1 MGKIIGIDLGTTNS
15 CAAVVEGGRP
25 VVIPNREGQRTT
37 PSVVAFTTAGER
49 LVGEPA
55 KRQAVTNA
63 ARTISSIKRKMGS
76 DARIPIDGKCYTPQE
91 ISALILQKL
100 KADAEAYLGEP
111 VTEAVITVPAYFN
124 DAQRQATKD
133 AGRIA
138 GLNVRRIINEPTAA
152 ALAYGLD
159 NGPDAAVW
167 RGVQTFA
174 ATFGYAAQSFVTQD
188 ETPEACAAVLREAAE
203 SGAELVVC
211 RGDAMAGALFE
222 MQRSYPTV
230 SYLLLEGEPHS
241 EDYASYE
248 TTINT
253 HCVLFAVE
261 QAGYLAGYAAVREGY
276 TALGFVGA
284 DSMPET
290 VRYCT
295 GMMQGAEAAAE
306 REGQQ
311 VRLEVWLVGS
321 GAADDAVTA
330 RMSSW
335 YADGVQL
342 IVPAGGRLVESCI
355 AAAQA
360 SGGRVLNAGWD
371 AAALDPSVLSSTLLN
386 YSVVTQRKLYDFFTA
401 GNWGDQASRTE
412 RLDAS
417 AAAISMPLT
426 GWPFSRFTREDYTE
440 LYTGLYDG
448 TLRVERYSDL
458 ATLPETPN
466 VAVNVVN

>member
-1 MGKIIGIDLGTTNS
+1 MIQFSSAARRLRRALAGALCGALALGL
-15 CAAVVEGGRP
+15 CACGAPASAPAETEAPVPAQIEDATYRLMPEAVPQEDASGASKAADG
-25 VVIPNREGQRTT
+25 
-37 PSVVAFTTAGER
+37 
-49 LVGEPA
+49 GEPE
-55 KRQAVTNA
+55 
-63 ARTISSIKRKMGS
+63 
-76 DARIPIDGKCYTPQE
+76 DALQDRG
-91 ISALILQKL
+91 ALI
-100 KADAEAYLGEP
+100 AFA
-111 VTEAVITVPAYFN
+111 
-124 DAQRQATKD
+124 
-133 AGRIA
+133 AGS
-138 GLNVRRIINEPTAA
+138 
-152 ALAYGLD
+152 AYGLD

-417 AAAISMPLT
+417 AAAISLPLT

>member
-1 MGKIIGIDLGTTNS
+1 MIQFS
-15 CAAVVEGGRP
+15 
-25 VVIPNREGQRTT
+25 
-37 PSVVAFTTAGER
+37 S
-49 LVGEPA
+49 
-55 KRQAVTNA
+55 A
-63 ARTISSIKRKMGS
+63 ARRLRRALAGALCGALALGLCACGAPASAPAETEAPAPAQIE
-76 DARIPIDGKCYTPQE
+76 DATYRLTPEAGPQE
-91 ISALILQKL
+91 DASGASKAADGDEPEDALQDRGALI
-100 KADAEAYLGEP
+100 AFA
-111 VTEAVITVPAYFN
+111 
-124 DAQRQATKD
+124 
-133 AGRIA
+133 AGS
-138 GLNVRRIINEPTAA
+138 
-152 ALAYGLD
+152 AYGLD

-188 ETPEACAAVLREAAE
+188 ETPEACTAVLREAAE

-342 IVPAGGRLVESCI
+342 IVPVGGRLVESCI

-417 AAAISMPLT
+417 AAAISLPLT

>member
-1 MGKIIGIDLGTTNS
+1 MIQFS
-15 CAAVVEGGRP
+15 
-25 VVIPNREGQRTT
+25 
-37 PSVVAFTTAGER
+37 S
-49 LVGEPA
+49 
-55 KRQAVTNA
+55 A
-63 ARTISSIKRKMGS
+63 ARRLRRALAGALCGALALGLCACGAPASAPAETEAPAPAQIE
-76 DARIPIDGKCYTPQE
+76 DATYRLTPEAGPQE
-91 ISALILQKL
+91 DASGASKAADGDEPEDALQDRGALI
-100 KADAEAYLGEP
+100 AFA
-111 VTEAVITVPAYFN
+111 
-124 DAQRQATKD
+124 
-133 AGRIA
+133 AGS
-138 GLNVRRIINEPTAA
+138 
-152 ALAYGLD
+152 AYGLD

-188 ETPEACAAVLREAAE
+188 ETPEACTAVLREAAE

>member
-1 MGKIIGIDLGTTNS
+1 MIQFS
-15 CAAVVEGGRP
+15 
-25 VVIPNREGQRTT
+25 
-37 PSVVAFTTAGER
+37 S
-49 LVGEPA
+49 
-55 KRQAVTNA
+55 A
-63 ARTISSIKRKMGS
+63 ARRLRRALAGALCGALALGLCACGAPASAPAETEAPAPAQIE
-76 DARIPIDGKCYTPQE
+76 DATYRLTPEVVPQE
-91 ISALILQKL
+91 DASGASKAADGDEPEDALQDRGALI
-100 KADAEAYLGEP
+100 AFA
-111 VTEAVITVPAYFN
+111 
-124 DAQRQATKD
+124 
-133 AGRIA
+133 AGS
-138 GLNVRRIINEPTAA
+138 
-152 ALAYGLD
+152 AYGLD

-188 ETPEACAAVLREAAE
+188 ETPEACTAVLREAAE

>member
-1 MGKIIGIDLGTTNS
+1 MIQFSSAARRLRRALAGALCGALALGL
-15 CAAVVEGGRP
+15 CACGAPASAPAETEAPAPAQIEDATYRL
-25 VVIPNREGQRTT
+25 T
-37 PSVVAFTTAGER
+37 PEAGPQEDASGASKAADG
-49 LVGEPA
+49 GEPE
-55 KRQAVTNA
+55 
-63 ARTISSIKRKMGS
+63 
-76 DARIPIDGKCYTPQE
+76 DALQDRG
-91 ISALILQKL
+91 ALI
-100 KADAEAYLGEP
+100 AFA
-111 VTEAVITVPAYFN
+111 
-124 DAQRQATKD
+124 
-133 AGRIA
+133 AGS
-138 GLNVRRIINEPTAA
+138 
-152 ALAYGLD
+152 AYGLD

-330 RMSSW
+330 HMSSW

>member
-1 MGKIIGIDLGTTNS
+1 MIQFSSAARRLRRALAGALCGALALGL
-15 CAAVVEGGRP
+15 CACGAPASAPAETEAPAPAQIEDATYCLTPEAVPQEDASGASKAADG
-25 VVIPNREGQRTT
+25 
-37 PSVVAFTTAGER
+37 
-49 LVGEPA
+49 GEPE
-55 KRQAVTNA
+55 
-63 ARTISSIKRKMGS
+63 
-76 DARIPIDGKCYTPQE
+76 DALQDRG
-91 ISALILQKL
+91 ALI
-100 KADAEAYLGEP
+100 AFA
-111 VTEAVITVPAYFN
+111 
-124 DAQRQATKD
+124 
-133 AGRIA
+133 AGS
-138 GLNVRRIINEPTAA
+138 
-152 ALAYGLD
+152 AYGLD

-417 AAAISMPLT
+417 AAAISLPLT

>member
-1 MGKIIGIDLGTTNS
+1 MIQFS
-15 CAAVVEGGRP
+15 
-25 VVIPNREGQRTT
+25 
-37 PSVVAFTTAGER
+37 S
-49 LVGEPA
+49 
-55 KRQAVTNA
+55 A
-63 ARTISSIKRKMGS
+63 ARRLRRALAGALCGALALGLCACGAPASAPAETEAPAPAQIE
-76 DARIPIDGKCYTPQE
+76 DATYRLMPEAVPQE
-91 ISALILQKL
+91 DASGASKAADGDDRGALI
-100 KADAEAYLGEP
+100 AFA
-111 VTEAVITVPAYFN
+111 
-124 DAQRQATKD
+124 
-133 AGRIA
+133 AGS
-138 GLNVRRIINEPTAA
+138 
-152 ALAYGLD
+152 AYGLD

>member
-1 MGKIIGIDLGTTNS
+1 MIQFSSAARRLRRALAGALCGALALGL
-15 CAAVVEGGRP
+15 CACGAPASAPAETEAPAPAQIEDATYRLTPEAVPQEDASGASKAADG
-25 VVIPNREGQRTT
+25 
-37 PSVVAFTTAGER
+37 
-49 LVGEPA
+49 GEPE
-55 KRQAVTNA
+55 
-63 ARTISSIKRKMGS
+63 
-76 DARIPIDGKCYTPQE
+76 DALQDRG
-91 ISALILQKL
+91 ALI
-100 KADAEAYLGEP
+100 AFA
-111 VTEAVITVPAYFN
+111 
-124 DAQRQATKD
+124 
-133 AGRIA
+133 AGS
-138 GLNVRRIINEPTAA
+138 
-152 ALAYGLD
+152 AYGLD

-290 VRYCT
+290 VCYCT

-360 SGGRVLNAGWD
+360 SGGLVLNAGWD

-417 AAAISMPLT
+417 AAAISLPLT

>member
-1 MGKIIGIDLGTTNS
+1 MIQFS
-15 CAAVVEGGRP
+15 
-25 VVIPNREGQRTT
+25 
-37 PSVVAFTTAGER
+37 S
-49 LVGEPA
+49 
-55 KRQAVTNA
+55 A
-63 ARTISSIKRKMGS
+63 ARRLRRALAGALCGALALGLCACGAPASAPAETEAPAPAQIE
-76 DARIPIDGKCYTPQE
+76 DATYRLMPEAVPQE
-91 ISALILQKL
+91 DASGASKAADGDEPEDALQDRGALI
-100 KADAEAYLGEP
+100 AFA
-111 VTEAVITVPAYFN
+111 
-124 DAQRQATKD
+124 
-133 AGRIA
+133 AGS
-138 GLNVRRIINEPTAA
+138 
-152 ALAYGLD
+152 AYGLD

-371 AAALDPSVLSSTLLN
+371 AAALDPSMLSSTLLN

>member
-1 MGKIIGIDLGTTNS
+1 MIQFSSAARRLRRALAGALCGALALGL
-15 CAAVVEGGRP
+15 CACGAPASAPAETEAP
-25 VVIPNREGQRTT
+25 VPAQIEDATYRLT
-37 PSVVAFTTAGER
+37 PEAAPQEDASGASKAADG
-49 LVGEPA
+49 GEPE
-55 KRQAVTNA
+55 
-63 ARTISSIKRKMGS
+63 
-76 DARIPIDGKCYTPQE
+76 DALQDRG
-91 ISALILQKL
+91 ALI
-100 KADAEAYLGEP
+100 AFA
-111 VTEAVITVPAYFN
+111 
-124 DAQRQATKD
+124 
-133 AGRIA
+133 AGS
-138 GLNVRRIINEPTAA
+138 
-152 ALAYGLD
+152 AYGLD

-211 RGDAMAGALFE
+211 RGDAMAGALYE

>member
-1 MGKIIGIDLGTTNS
+1 MIQFSSAARRLRRALAGALCGALALGL
-15 CAAVVEGGRP
+15 CACGAPASAPAETEAPAPAQIEDATYCLTPEAVPQEDASGASKAADG
-25 VVIPNREGQRTT
+25 
-37 PSVVAFTTAGER
+37 
-49 LVGEPA
+49 GEPE
-55 KRQAVTNA
+55 
-63 ARTISSIKRKMGS
+63 
-76 DARIPIDGKCYTPQE
+76 DALQDRG
-91 ISALILQKL
+91 ALI
-100 KADAEAYLGEP
+100 AFA
-111 VTEAVITVPAYFN
+111 
-124 DAQRQATKD
+124 
-133 AGRIA
+133 AGS
-138 GLNVRRIINEPTAA
+138 
-152 ALAYGLD
+152 AYGLD

>member
-1 MGKIIGIDLGTTNS
+1 MIQFS
-15 CAAVVEGGRP
+15 
-25 VVIPNREGQRTT
+25 
-37 PSVVAFTTAGER
+37 S
-49 LVGEPA
+49 
-55 KRQAVTNA
+55 A
-63 ARTISSIKRKMGS
+63 ARRLRRALAGALCGALALGLCACGAPASAPAETEAPAPAQIE
-76 DARIPIDGKCYTPQE
+76 DATYRLTPEAGPQE
-91 ISALILQKL
+91 DASGASKAADGDEPEDALQDRGALI
-100 KADAEAYLGEP
+100 AFA
-111 VTEAVITVPAYFN
+111 
-124 DAQRQATKD
+124 
-133 AGRIA
+133 AGS
-138 GLNVRRIINEPTAA
+138 
-152 ALAYGLD
+152 AYGLD

-222 MQRSYPTV
+222 LQRSYPTV

-360 SGGRVLNAGWD
+360 SGSRVLNAGWD

>member
-1 MGKIIGIDLGTTNS
+1 MIQFSSAARRLRRALAGALCGALALGL
-15 CAAVVEGGRP
+15 CACGVPASAPAETEAPAPAQIEDATYRL
-25 VVIPNREGQRTT
+25 T
-37 PSVVAFTTAGER
+37 PEVGPQEDASGASKAADG
-49 LVGEPA
+49 GEPE
-55 KRQAVTNA
+55 
-63 ARTISSIKRKMGS
+63 
-76 DARIPIDGKCYTPQE
+76 DALQDRG
-91 ISALILQKL
+91 ALI
-100 KADAEAYLGEP
+100 AFA
-111 VTEAVITVPAYFN
+111 
-124 DAQRQATKD
+124 
-133 AGRIA
+133 AGS
-138 GLNVRRIINEPTAA
+138 
-152 ALAYGLD
+152 AYGLD

-188 ETPEACAAVLREAAE
+188 ETPEACTAVLREAAE

-290 VRYCT
+290 VCYCT

>member
-1 MGKIIGIDLGTTNS
+1 MIQFSSAARRLRRALAGALCGALALGL
-15 CAAVVEGGRP
+15 CACGAPASAPAETEAPAPAQIEDATYRLTPEAVPQEDASGASKAADG
-25 VVIPNREGQRTT
+25 
-37 PSVVAFTTAGER
+37 
-49 LVGEPA
+49 GEPE
-55 KRQAVTNA
+55 
-63 ARTISSIKRKMGS
+63 
-76 DARIPIDGKCYTPQE
+76 DALQDRG
-91 ISALILQKL
+91 ALI
-100 KADAEAYLGEP
+100 AFA
-111 VTEAVITVPAYFN
+111 
-124 DAQRQATKD
+124 
-133 AGRIA
+133 AGS
-138 GLNVRRIINEPTAA
+138 
-152 ALAYGLD
+152 AYGLD

-321 GAADDAVTA
+321 GAAGDAVTA

-417 AAAISMPLT
+417 AAAISLPLT

>member
-1 MGKIIGIDLGTTNS
+1 MIQFSSAARRLRRALAGALCGALALGL
-15 CAAVVEGGRP
+15 CACGAPASAPTETEAPAPAQIEDATYRL
-25 VVIPNREGQRTT
+25 T
-37 PSVVAFTTAGER
+37 PEAGPQEDASGASKAADG
-49 LVGEPA
+49 GEPE
-55 KRQAVTNA
+55 
-63 ARTISSIKRKMGS
+63 
-76 DARIPIDGKCYTPQE
+76 DALQDRG
-91 ISALILQKL
+91 ALI
-100 KADAEAYLGEP
+100 AFA
-111 VTEAVITVPAYFN
+111 
-124 DAQRQATKD
+124 
-133 AGRIA
+133 AGS
-138 GLNVRRIINEPTAA
+138 
-152 ALAYGLD
+152 AYGLD

-188 ETPEACAAVLREAAE
+188 ETPEACTAVLREAAE

-417 AAAISMPLT
+417 AAAISLPLT

>member
-1 MGKIIGIDLGTTNS
+1 MIQFSSAARRLRRALAGALCGALALGL
-15 CAAVVEGGRP
+15 CACGAPASAPAETEAPAPAQIEDATYHLTPEAVPQEDASGASKAADG
-25 VVIPNREGQRTT
+25 
-37 PSVVAFTTAGER
+37 
-49 LVGEPA
+49 GEPE
-55 KRQAVTNA
+55 
-63 ARTISSIKRKMGS
+63 
-76 DARIPIDGKCYTPQE
+76 DALQDRG
-91 ISALILQKL
+91 ALI
-100 KADAEAYLGEP
+100 AFA
-111 VTEAVITVPAYFN
+111 
-124 DAQRQATKD
+124 
-133 AGRIA
+133 AGS
-138 GLNVRRIINEPTAA
+138 
-152 ALAYGLD
+152 AYGLD

-417 AAAISMPLT
+417 AAAISLPLT

>member
-1 MGKIIGIDLGTTNS
+1 MIQFS
-15 CAAVVEGGRP
+15 
-25 VVIPNREGQRTT
+25 
-37 PSVVAFTTAGER
+37 S
-49 LVGEPA
+49 
-55 KRQAVTNA
+55 A
-63 ARTISSIKRKMGS
+63 ARRLRRALAGALCGALSLGLCACGAPASAPARTAAPAPAQIE
-76 DARIPIDGKCYTPQE
+76 DATYRLTPEVVPQE
-91 ISALILQKL
+91 DASGASKAADGDEPEDALQDRGALI
-100 KADAEAYLGEP
+100 AFA
-111 VTEAVITVPAYFN
+111 
-124 DAQRQATKD
+124 
-133 AGRIA
+133 AGS
-138 GLNVRRIINEPTAA
+138 
-152 ALAYGLD
+152 AYGLD

-284 DSMPET
+284 DSMPEA

-360 SGGRVLNAGWD
+360 SGGRVPNAGWD

>member
-1 MGKIIGIDLGTTNS
+1 MIQFS
-15 CAAVVEGGRP
+15 
-25 VVIPNREGQRTT
+25 
-37 PSVVAFTTAGER
+37 S
-49 LVGEPA
+49 
-55 KRQAVTNA
+55 A
-63 ARTISSIKRKMGS
+63 ARRLRRALAGALCGALALGLCACGAPASAPAETEAPAPAQIE
-76 DARIPIDGKCYTPQE
+76 DATYSLTPEAVPQE
-91 ISALILQKL
+91 DASGASKAADGDEPEDALQDRGALI
-100 KADAEAYLGEP
+100 AFA
-111 VTEAVITVPAYFN
+111 
-124 DAQRQATKD
+124 
-133 AGRIA
+133 AGS
-138 GLNVRRIINEPTAA
+138 
-152 ALAYGLD
+152 AYGLD

>member
-1 MGKIIGIDLGTTNS
+1 MIQFS
-15 CAAVVEGGRP
+15 
-25 VVIPNREGQRTT
+25 
-37 PSVVAFTTAGER
+37 S
-49 LVGEPA
+49 
-55 KRQAVTNA
+55 A
-63 ARTISSIKRKMGS
+63 ARRLRRALAGALCGALALGLCACGAPASAPAETEAPAPAQIE
-76 DARIPIDGKCYTPQE
+76 DATYRLTPEAGPQE
-91 ISALILQKL
+91 DASGASKAADGDEPEDALQDRGALI
-100 KADAEAYLGEP
+100 AFA
-111 VTEAVITVPAYFN
+111 
-124 DAQRQATKD
+124 
-133 AGRIA
+133 AGS
-138 GLNVRRIINEPTAA
+138 
-152 ALAYGLD
+152 AYGLD

-342 IVPAGGRLVESCI
+342 IVPVGGRLVESCI

-417 AAAISMPLT
+417 AAAISLPLT

>member
-1 MGKIIGIDLGTTNS
+1 MIQFS
-15 CAAVVEGGRP
+15 
-25 VVIPNREGQRTT
+25 
-37 PSVVAFTTAGER
+37 S
-49 LVGEPA
+49 
-55 KRQAVTNA
+55 A
-63 ARTISSIKRKMGS
+63 ARRLRRALAGALCGALALGLCACGAPASAPAETEAPAPAQIE
-76 DARIPIDGKCYTPQE
+76 DATYRLTPEAVPQE
-91 ISALILQKL
+91 DASGASKAADGDEPEDALQDRGALI
-100 KADAEAYLGEP
+100 AFA
-111 VTEAVITVPAYFN
+111 
-124 DAQRQATKD
+124 
-133 AGRIA
+133 AGS
-138 GLNVRRIINEPTAA
+138 
-152 ALAYGLD
+152 AYGLD

-188 ETPEACAAVLREAAE
+188 ETPEACTAVLREAAE

-371 AAALDPSVLSSTLLN
+371 AAALDPSMISLRLATGATRLPGPNGSTLPPRP
-386 YSVVTQRKLYDFFTA
+386 SVCR
-401 GNWGDQASRTE
+401 
-412 RLDAS
+412 
-417 AAAISMPLT
+417 
-426 GWPFSRFTREDYTE
+426 
-440 LYTGLYDG
+440 
-448 TLRVERYSDL
+448 
-458 ATLPETPN
+458 
-466 VAVNVVN
+466 

>member
-1 MGKIIGIDLGTTNS
+1 MIQFSSAARRLRRALAGALCGALALGL
-15 CAAVVEGGRP
+15 CACGAPASAPAETEAPAPAQIEDATYRL
-25 VVIPNREGQRTT
+25 T
-37 PSVVAFTTAGER
+37 PEAGPQEDASGASKAADG
-49 LVGEPA
+49 GEPE
-55 KRQAVTNA
+55 
-63 ARTISSIKRKMGS
+63 
-76 DARIPIDGKCYTPQE
+76 DALQDRG
-91 ISALILQKL
+91 ALI
-100 KADAEAYLGEP
+100 AFA
-111 VTEAVITVPAYFN
+111 
-124 DAQRQATKD
+124 
-133 AGRIA
+133 AGS
-138 GLNVRRIINEPTAA
+138 
-152 ALAYGLD
+152 AYGLD

-188 ETPEACAAVLREAAE
+188 ETPEACTAVLREAAE

-417 AAAISMPLT
+417 AAAISLPLT

>member
-1 MGKIIGIDLGTTNS
+1 MIQFSSAARRLRRALAGALCGALALGL
-15 CAAVVEGGRP
+15 CACGAPASAPAETEAPAPAQIEDATYRL
-25 VVIPNREGQRTT
+25 T
-37 PSVVAFTTAGER
+37 PEAGPQEDASGASKAADG
-49 LVGEPA
+49 GEPE
-55 KRQAVTNA
+55 
-63 ARTISSIKRKMGS
+63 
-76 DARIPIDGKCYTPQE
+76 DALQDRG
-91 ISALILQKL
+91 ALI
-100 KADAEAYLGEP
+100 AFA
-111 VTEAVITVPAYFN
+111 
-124 DAQRQATKD
+124 
-133 AGRIA
+133 AGS
-138 GLNVRRIINEPTAA
+138 
-152 ALAYGLD
+152 AYGLD

-174 ATFGYAAQSFVTQD
+174 ATFGYAAQSFVTQE

-417 AAAISMPLT
+417 AAAISLPLT

>member
-1 MGKIIGIDLGTTNS
+1 MIQFSSAARRLRRALAGALCGALALGL
-15 CAAVVEGGRP
+15 CACGAPASAPAETEAPAPAQIEDATYRLMPEAVPQEDASGASKAADG
-25 VVIPNREGQRTT
+25 
-37 PSVVAFTTAGER
+37 
-49 LVGEPA
+49 GEPE
-55 KRQAVTNA
+55 
-63 ARTISSIKRKMGS
+63 
-76 DARIPIDGKCYTPQE
+76 DALQDRG
-91 ISALILQKL
+91 ALI
-100 KADAEAYLGEP
+100 AFA
-111 VTEAVITVPAYFN
+111 
-124 DAQRQATKD
+124 
-133 AGRIA
+133 AGS
-138 GLNVRRIINEPTAA
+138 
-152 ALAYGLD
+152 AYGLD

>member
-1 MGKIIGIDLGTTNS
+1 MIQFS
-15 CAAVVEGGRP
+15 
-25 VVIPNREGQRTT
+25 
-37 PSVVAFTTAGER
+37 S
-49 LVGEPA
+49 
-55 KRQAVTNA
+55 A
-63 ARTISSIKRKMGS
+63 ARRLRRALAGALCGALALGLCACGAPASAPAETEAPAPAQIE
-76 DARIPIDGKCYTPQE
+76 DATYRLMPEAVPQE
-91 ISALILQKL
+91 DASGASKAADGDEPEDALQDRGALI
-100 KADAEAYLGEP
+100 AFA
-111 VTEAVITVPAYFN
+111 
-124 DAQRQATKD
+124 
-133 AGRIA
+133 AGS
-138 GLNVRRIINEPTAA
+138 
-152 ALAYGLD
+152 AYGLD

-276 TALGFVGA
+276 TALGFAGA

>member
-1 MGKIIGIDLGTTNS
+1 M
-15 CAAVVEGGRP
+15 
-25 VVIPNREGQRTT
+25 
-37 PSVVAFTTAGER
+37 
-49 LVGEPA
+49 
-55 KRQAVTNA
+55 
-63 ARTISSIKRKMGS
+63 
-76 DARIPIDGKCYTPQE
+76 
-91 ISALILQKL
+91 
-100 KADAEAYLGEP
+100 
-111 VTEAVITVPAYFN
+111 
-124 DAQRQATKD
+124 
-133 AGRIA
+133 
-138 GLNVRRIINEPTAA
+138 
-152 ALAYGLD
+152 
-159 NGPDAAVW
+159 
-167 RGVQTFA
+167 QTFA

-188 ETPEACAAVLREAAE
+188 ETPEACTAVLREAAE

-222 MQRSYPTV
+222 LQRSYPTV

-342 IVPAGGRLVESCI
+342 IVPAGGRLVESCV

-386 YSVVTQRKLYDFFTA
+386 YSVVTQRKLYDFFTVD
-401 GNWGDQASRTE
+401 NWGDQASRTE
-412 RLDAS
+412 RLDRFRRGHQP
-417 AAAISMPLT
+417 AADRLALQPLHA
-426 GWPFSRFTREDYTE
+426 G
-440 LYTGLYDG
+440 GLYRTVHG
-448 TLRVERYSDL
+448 PVRRHAAGRALLRPCHAARDPERCGQRRELTRCAARGKQFVKSQCFDT
-458 ATLPETPN
+458 ARRT
-466 VAVNVVN
+466 V

>member
-1 MGKIIGIDLGTTNS
+1 MIQFSSAARRLRRALAGALCGALALGL
-15 CAAVVEGGRP
+15 CACGAPASAPAETEAPAPAQIEDATYRL
-25 VVIPNREGQRTT
+25 T
-37 PSVVAFTTAGER
+37 PEAGPQEDASGASKAADG
-49 LVGEPA
+49 GEPE
-55 KRQAVTNA
+55 
-63 ARTISSIKRKMGS
+63 
-76 DARIPIDGKCYTPQE
+76 DALQDRG
-91 ISALILQKL
+91 ALI
-100 KADAEAYLGEP
+100 AFA
-111 VTEAVITVPAYFN
+111 
-124 DAQRQATKD
+124 
-133 AGRIA
+133 AGS
-138 GLNVRRIINEPTAA
+138 
-152 ALAYGLD
+152 AYGLD

-371 AAALDPSVLSSTLLN
+371 AAALDPSMLSSTLLN

>member
-1 MGKIIGIDLGTTNS
+1 MIQFS
-15 CAAVVEGGRP
+15 
-25 VVIPNREGQRTT
+25 
-37 PSVVAFTTAGER
+37 S
-49 LVGEPA
+49 
-55 KRQAVTNA
+55 A
-63 ARTISSIKRKMGS
+63 ARRLRRALAGALALGLCACGAPASAPAETEAPAPAQIE
-76 DARIPIDGKCYTPQE
+76 DATYRLTPEAGPQE
-91 ISALILQKL
+91 DASGASKAADGDEPEDALQDRGALI
-100 KADAEAYLGEP
+100 AFA
-111 VTEAVITVPAYFN
+111 
-124 DAQRQATKD
+124 
-133 AGRIA
+133 AGS
-138 GLNVRRIINEPTAA
+138 
-152 ALAYGLD
+152 AYGLD

-222 MQRSYPTV
+222 MQRSYPTI

-417 AAAISMPLT
+417 AAAISLPLT

>member
-1 MGKIIGIDLGTTNS
+1 MIQFS
-15 CAAVVEGGRP
+15 
-25 VVIPNREGQRTT
+25 
-37 PSVVAFTTAGER
+37 S
-49 LVGEPA
+49 
-55 KRQAVTNA
+55 A
-63 ARTISSIKRKMGS
+63 ARRLRRALAGALCGALALGLCACGAPASAPAETEAPAPAQIE
-76 DARIPIDGKCYTPQE
+76 DATYCLTPEAGPQE
-91 ISALILQKL
+91 DASGASKAADGDEPEDALQDRGALI
-100 KADAEAYLGEP
+100 AFA
-111 VTEAVITVPAYFN
+111 
-124 DAQRQATKD
+124 
-133 AGRIA
+133 AGS
-138 GLNVRRIINEPTAA
+138 
-152 ALAYGLD
+152 AYGLD

-253 HCVLFAVE
+253 HCVLFAAE

>member
-1 MGKIIGIDLGTTNS
+1 MIQFS
-15 CAAVVEGGRP
+15 
-25 VVIPNREGQRTT
+25 
-37 PSVVAFTTAGER
+37 S
-49 LVGEPA
+49 
-55 KRQAVTNA
+55 A
-63 ARTISSIKRKMGS
+63 ARRLRRALAGALCGALALGLCACGAPASAPAETEAPAPAQIE
-76 DARIPIDGKCYTPQE
+76 DATYRLMPEAVPQE
-91 ISALILQKL
+91 DASGASKAADGDEPEDALQDRGALI
-100 KADAEAYLGEP
+100 AFA
-111 VTEAVITVPAYFN
+111 
-124 DAQRQATKD
+124 
-133 AGRIA
+133 AGS
-138 GLNVRRIINEPTAA
+138 
-152 ALAYGLD
+152 AYGLD

-188 ETPEACAAVLREAAE
+188 ETPEACTAVLREAAE

-417 AAAISMPLT
+417 AAAISLPLT
-426 GWPFSRFTREDYTE
+426 GWPEQHSI
-440 LYTGLYDG
+440 
-448 TLRVERYSDL
+448 
-458 ATLPETPN
+458 
-466 VAVNVVN
+466 

>member
-1 MGKIIGIDLGTTNS
+1 MIQFS
-15 CAAVVEGGRP
+15 
-25 VVIPNREGQRTT
+25 
-37 PSVVAFTTAGER
+37 S
-49 LVGEPA
+49 
-55 KRQAVTNA
+55 A
-63 ARTISSIKRKMGS
+63 ARRLRRALAGALCGALALGLCACGAPASAPAETEAPAPAQIE
-76 DARIPIDGKCYTPQE
+76 DATYCLTPEAVPQE
-91 ISALILQKL
+91 DASGASKAADGDEPEDALQDRGALI
-100 KADAEAYLGEP
+100 AFA
-111 VTEAVITVPAYFN
+111 
-124 DAQRQATKD
+124 
-133 AGRIA
+133 AGS
-138 GLNVRRIINEPTAA
+138 
-152 ALAYGLD
+152 AYGLD

-417 AAAISMPLT
+417 AAAISLPLT

>member
-1 MGKIIGIDLGTTNS
+1 MIQFS
-15 CAAVVEGGRP
+15 
-25 VVIPNREGQRTT
+25 
-37 PSVVAFTTAGER
+37 S
-49 LVGEPA
+49 
-55 KRQAVTNA
+55 A
-63 ARTISSIKRKMGS
+63 ARRLRRALAGALCGALALGLCACGAPASAPAETEAPAPAQIE
-76 DARIPIDGKCYTPQE
+76 DATYRLTPEGVPQE
-91 ISALILQKL
+91 DASGASKAADGDEPEDALQDRGALI
-100 KADAEAYLGEP
+100 AFA
-111 VTEAVITVPAYFN
+111 
-124 DAQRQATKD
+124 
-133 AGRIA
+133 AGS
-138 GLNVRRIINEPTAA
+138 
-152 ALAYGLD
+152 AYGLD

>member
-1 MGKIIGIDLGTTNS
+1 MIQFSSAARRLRRALAGALCGALALGL
-15 CAAVVEGGRP
+15 CACGAPASAPAETEAPAPAQIEDATYRLMPEAVPQEDASGASKAADG
-25 VVIPNREGQRTT
+25 
-37 PSVVAFTTAGER
+37 
-49 LVGEPA
+49 GEPE
-55 KRQAVTNA
+55 
-63 ARTISSIKRKMGS
+63 
-76 DARIPIDGKCYTPQE
+76 DALQDRG
-91 ISALILQKL
+91 ALI
-100 KADAEAYLGEP
+100 AFA
-111 VTEAVITVPAYFN
+111 
-124 DAQRQATKD
+124 
-133 AGRIA
+133 AGS
-138 GLNVRRIINEPTAA
+138 
-152 ALAYGLD
+152 AYGLD

-188 ETPEACAAVLREAAE
+188 ETPEACTAVLREAAE

-371 AAALDPSVLSSTLLN
+371 AAALDPSMLSSTLLN

>member
-1 MGKIIGIDLGTTNS
+1 MIQFSSAARRLRRALAGALCGALALGL
-15 CAAVVEGGRP
+15 CACGAPASAPAETEAPAPAQIEDATYRL
-25 VVIPNREGQRTT
+25 T
-37 PSVVAFTTAGER
+37 PEAGPQEDASGASKAADG
-49 LVGEPA
+49 GEPE
-55 KRQAVTNA
+55 
-63 ARTISSIKRKMGS
+63 
-76 DARIPIDGKCYTPQE
+76 DALQDRG
-91 ISALILQKL
+91 ALI
-100 KADAEAYLGEP
+100 AFA
-111 VTEAVITVPAYFN
+111 
-124 DAQRQATKD
+124 
-133 AGRIA
+133 AGS
-138 GLNVRRIINEPTAA
+138 
-152 ALAYGLD
+152 AYGLD

-188 ETPEACAAVLREAAE
+188 ETPEACTAVLREAAE

-222 MQRSYPTV
+222 LQRSYPTV

-371 AAALDPSVLSSTLLN
+371 AAALDPSMLSSTLLN

>member
-1 MGKIIGIDLGTTNS
+1 MIQFS
-15 CAAVVEGGRP
+15 
-25 VVIPNREGQRTT
+25 
-37 PSVVAFTTAGER
+37 S
-49 LVGEPA
+49 
-55 KRQAVTNA
+55 A
-63 ARTISSIKRKMGS
+63 ARRLRRALAGALCGALALGLCACGAPASAPAETEAPAPAQIE
-76 DARIPIDGKCYTPQE
+76 DATYRLTPEAGPQE
-91 ISALILQKL
+91 DASGASKAADGDEPEDALQDRGALI
-100 KADAEAYLGEP
+100 AFA
-111 VTEAVITVPAYFN
+111 
-124 DAQRQATKD
+124 
-133 AGRIA
+133 AGS
-138 GLNVRRIINEPTAA
+138 
-152 ALAYGLD
+152 AYGLD

-174 ATFGYAAQSFVTQD
+174 ATFGYEAQSFVTQD

-290 VRYCT
+290 VCYCT

>member
-1 MGKIIGIDLGTTNS
+1 MIQFS
-15 CAAVVEGGRP
+15 
-25 VVIPNREGQRTT
+25 
-37 PSVVAFTTAGER
+37 S
-49 LVGEPA
+49 
-55 KRQAVTNA
+55 A
-63 ARTISSIKRKMGS
+63 ARRLRRALAGALCGALALGLCACGAPASAPAETEAPAPAQIE
-76 DARIPIDGKCYTPQE
+76 DATYHLTPEAVPQE
-91 ISALILQKL
+91 DASGASKAADGDEPEDALQDRGALI
-100 KADAEAYLGEP
+100 AFA
-111 VTEAVITVPAYFN
+111 
-124 DAQRQATKD
+124 
-133 AGRIA
+133 AGS
-138 GLNVRRIINEPTAA
+138 
-152 ALAYGLD
+152 AYGLD

-290 VRYCT
+290 VCYCT

-360 SGGRVLNAGWD
+360 SGGLVLNAGWD

-417 AAAISMPLT
+417 AAAISLPLT

>member
-1 MGKIIGIDLGTTNS
+1 MIQFSSAARRLRRALAGALCGALALGL
-15 CAAVVEGGRP
+15 CACGAPASAPAETEAPAPAQIEDATYRL
-25 VVIPNREGQRTT
+25 T
-37 PSVVAFTTAGER
+37 PEAGPQEDASGASKAADG
-49 LVGEPA
+49 GEPE
-55 KRQAVTNA
+55 
-63 ARTISSIKRKMGS
+63 
-76 DARIPIDGKCYTPQE
+76 DALQDRG
-91 ISALILQKL
+91 ALI
-100 KADAEAYLGEP
+100 AFA
-111 VTEAVITVPAYFN
+111 
-124 DAQRQATKD
+124 
-133 AGRIA
+133 AGS
-138 GLNVRRIINEPTAA
+138 
-152 ALAYGLD
+152 AYGLD

-417 AAAISMPLT
+417 AAAISLPLT

>member
-1 MGKIIGIDLGTTNS
+1 MIQFSSAARRLRCALAGALCGALALGL
-15 CAAVVEGGRP
+15 CACGAPASAPAETEAPAPAQIEDVTYRLTPEAVPQEDASGASKAADG
-25 VVIPNREGQRTT
+25 
-37 PSVVAFTTAGER
+37 
-49 LVGEPA
+49 GEPEDTLQD
-55 KRQAVTNA
+55 R
-63 ARTISSIKRKMGS
+63 G
-76 DARIPIDGKCYTPQE
+76 
-91 ISALILQKL
+91 ALI
-100 KADAEAYLGEP
+100 AFA
-111 VTEAVITVPAYFN
+111 
-124 DAQRQATKD
+124 
-133 AGRIA
+133 AGS
-138 GLNVRRIINEPTAA
+138 
-152 ALAYGLD
+152 AYGLD

-386 YSVVTQRKLYDFFTA
+386 YSVVTQRKLYDFFTV

-417 AAAISMPLT
+417 AAAISLPLT

-466 VAVNVVN
+466 VAVNVAN